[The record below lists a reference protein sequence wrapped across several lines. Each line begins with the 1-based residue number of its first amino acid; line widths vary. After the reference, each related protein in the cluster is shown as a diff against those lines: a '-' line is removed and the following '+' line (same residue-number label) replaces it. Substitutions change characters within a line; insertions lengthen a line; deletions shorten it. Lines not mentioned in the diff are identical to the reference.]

1 MREELKTA
9 LRTAEAVL
17 ERRTRILEAVQGG
30 VEKLSGLIISKVQ
43 TNREFR
49 RLESQAAIGEAAPDL
64 EKARKRAADAE
75 SALHEDS
82 LKLRGLRMQLAEQGT
97 AFVQSHDELAAQL
110 PFHEAEMVKGF
121 NEEYQAGLAAWQDIL
136 GRRAAIERLL
146 GKKLEGLSDPIP
158 APAATQICDAMAAPH
173 KTLADLAAAIQAIA
187 GKNRLSDRLLE
198 PTGHYD
204 PQAVY
209 VLTSDRSVKLGL
221 PKGCLVTDAT
231 FFPGGLLQLI
241 EIQECRPLLDRDQSQ
256 AAVAAEKKAAQLLKA
271 ETEEQL
277 ARSNRELYASNDE
290 NLKKSGKVV
299 EPEIDRTSQIRENA
313 KRSAEIA
320 NRSISASDPEY
331 TSRR

>member
-17 ERRTRILEAVQGG
+17 ERRTRILEVVQGG

-49 RLESQAAIGEAAPDL
+49 RLESQAAIGEPAPDL

-75 SALHEDS
+75 SALQEGS
-82 LKLRGLRMQLAEQGT
+82 LKLRGLRAQLAEQGT
-97 AFVQSHDELAAQL
+97 AFVRSYDELAAQL

-136 GRRAAIERLL
+136 SRRVAIERLI
-146 GKKLEGLSDPIP
+146 GKNLEGLSDPIP
-158 APAATQICDAMAAPH
+158 TPAATEVHEAMAVPH

-187 GKNRLSDRLLE
+187 GKGRLADRQLQ
-198 PTGHYD
+198 PTGYYD
-204 PQAVY
+204 PQAIY
-209 VLTSDRSVKLGL
+209 VLIGDRNAKLGL
-221 PKGCLVTDAT
+221 PHGCFVTDAS

-241 EIQECRPLLDRDQSQ
+241 EIQEARPLLDRDGIRG
-256 AAVAAEKKAAQLLKA
+256 AADALRKADLLTKLETEAQL
-271 ETEEQL
+271 E
-277 ARSNRELYASNDE
+277 RSNRALYGSNDE

-313 KRSAEIA
+313 RRSAEIA
-320 NRSISASDPEY
+320 GRSIGASDPEY
-331 TSRR
+331 ASR

>member
-17 ERRTRILEAVQGG
+17 ERRTRILEVVQGG

-43 TNREFR
+43 TGREFR

-75 SALHEDS
+75 SALQEGG

-97 AFVQSHDELAAQL
+97 AFVKAYDELAAEL
-110 PFHEAEMVKGF
+110 PFHEAEIVKGF

-136 GRRAAIERLL
+136 TRRAAIESLI

-158 APAATQICDAMAAPH
+158 APAATEIHDAMAAPH
-173 KTLADLAAAIQAIA
+173 KTLADLAATIQAIA
-187 GKNRLSDRLLE
+187 GKSRLADRQLQ
-198 PTGHYD
+198 PAGYYD
-204 PQAVY
+204 PQAIY
-209 VLTSDRSVKLGL
+209 VLIGDRNAKLGL
-221 PKGCLVTDAT
+221 PNRCLVTDAS

-241 EIQECRPLLDRDQSQ
+241 EIQEARPLLNRDEVKG
-256 AAVAAEKKAAQLLKA
+256 AVDAEKKADLLLKA
-271 ETEEQL
+271 ETEEHL
-277 ARSNRELYASNDE
+277 ARSNRELYGSNDE
-290 NLKKSGKVV
+290 NLKKSAKIV

-320 NRSISASDPEY
+320 GRSIG
-331 TSRR
+331 